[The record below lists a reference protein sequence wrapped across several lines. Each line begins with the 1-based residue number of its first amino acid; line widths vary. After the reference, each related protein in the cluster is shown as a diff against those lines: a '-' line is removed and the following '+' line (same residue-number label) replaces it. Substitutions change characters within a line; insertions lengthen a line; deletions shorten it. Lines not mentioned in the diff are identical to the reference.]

1 MFTSPQIMPVPVG
14 VERPHWSVMIP
25 TFNRTTYLRR
35 TLESVLAQD
44 PGSEQM
50 QIEVVDDCSTVDDPG
65 PVVRAIAGGRV
76 GVSRNSQNLG
86 LMRNLNRCIERARG
100 HLVHI
105 LHSDDYVEQ
114 TFYSVIGDLAARHAD
129 CAFLASRVFDVSE
142 TGVIIGVS
150 HRVKWMETPTRHVT
164 PM

>member
-1 MFTSPQIMPVPVG
+1 MVPNTAEPQDDGPGHDGPSAFLRTCVWLAYFGPIMMEFDEMWAMFTPPQIMPVPGG
-14 VERPHWSVMIP
+14 VERPLWSVMIP

-86 LMRNLNRCIERARG
+86 LMRNLNRCIE
-100 HLVHI
+100 
-105 LHSDDYVEQ
+105 
-114 TFYSVIGDLAARHAD
+114 
-129 CAFLASRVFDVSE
+129 
-142 TGVIIGVS
+142 
-150 HRVKWMETPTRHVT
+150 
-164 PM
+164 